1 MGPSLSE
8 SASLDQLVVTI
19 DGENHSLAAIPETSK
34 LVLRAKRALLQ
45 EMDLDDLLKKLR
57 MAGQLLYVAYNG
69 VGTQPVLRGQLSE
82 LQVKYMRLS
91 GSSADT
97 MASFGGRCE
106 EMLEKSAY
114 VFEYLLSGDEAM
126 ALVYLQEVGEVAASM
141 AEKAAEL
148 ERSYSNFTDDATRA
162 LARAE
167 EAKGTEEQK
176 QLAYERAKGEY
187 LALSEGAKVLVEGI
201 AKQKEKLQ
209 KLYEEAKEAAEKHE
223 NRAFAMEMTGAIFG
237 GLGQGLGAAA
247 SMMAA
252 SKMPVSLPA
261 AAPAPAAPT
270 PAAGQPAAGKT
281 DADKAKEDL
290 ETATTELTKAKDAV
304 AEAEEDAET
313 AEANVVTL
321 KESIKKAEATTSTPA
336 AAPAAPVSELKEK
349 LKAAEAAVP
358 LANSEVTAKK
368 ELLKPALA
376 KEGAA
381 RQKYELAAAALAG
394 VGGALSGAGAG
405 LASAGA
411 NYATIAA
418 SYNTERQNYL
428 KMILQQQEEEGK
440 ALAKIK
446 EYAVRMENLT
456 ADVAIAEVVIR
467 ALQQALA
474 ALRQIVVI
482 LDNTTRLWKGMAQH
496 CRGLS
501 GGSKNLENKVK
512 LMSTRSP
519 AERIKFYSSVPNLKS
534 AVTLLAGWKAL
545 HMVTSDYAACI
556 RKERSQLEA
565 NVEKTLS
572 TPEMLDIAISQGK
585 VLSKSASD
593 GIAGNTAQLEVIKAA
608 QAAAA

>member
-1 MGPSLSE
+1 MGPSPTEL
-8 SASLDQLVVTI
+8 ARLDQFVVMI

-34 LVLRAKRALLQ
+34 LLLRAKRDILQ
-45 EMDLDDLLKKLR
+45 ELDLDDLLQKLR
-57 MAGQLLYVAYNG
+57 LAGQLLYVAFNG
-69 VGTQPVLRGQLSE
+69 VGSQPVLRGQISE

-91 GSSADT
+91 GKSADT
-97 MASFGGRCE
+97 MADFGRRCE
-106 EMLEKSAY
+106 DMLEKIADL
-114 VFEYLLSGDEAM
+114 FTNLLSGREEI

-141 AEKAAEL
+141 AEKAAQL
-148 ERSYSNFTDDATRA
+148 EKLYSNFTDDATKA

-176 QLAYERAKGEY
+176 QQAYERAKGEY

-261 AAPAPAAPT
+261 AAPAPAAPA
-270 PAAGQPAAGKT
+270 PAAGQPAGGKT

-290 ETATTELTKAKDAV
+290 ETATTELNVAKDAV
-304 AEAEEDAET
+304 AEAEDDAKT
-313 AEANVVTL
+313 AAANVVTL
-321 KESIKKAEATTSTPA
+321 KESIKTAE
-336 AAPAAPVSELKEK
+336 APAAPGAPPAAPVAELKEK
-349 LKAAEAAVP
+349 LKAAENAVP
-358 LANSEVTAKK
+358 LADSEVTSKK

-381 RQKYELAAAALAG
+381 RQKYELATAALAG
-394 VGGALSGAGAG
+394 IGGALSGTGAS

-411 NYATIAA
+411 SYATIAA

-456 ADVAIAEVVIR
+456 ADVAVAEVVIR

-482 LDNTTRLWKGMAQH
+482 LDNTTRLWNGMAEH
-496 CRGLS
+496 CSSLSRGS
-501 GGSKNLENKVK
+501 NSLERRVKVWMTK
-512 LMSTRSP
+512 GSP
-519 AERIKFYSSVPNLKS
+519 ADRITYYSGRDTLKA
-534 AVTLLAGWKAL
+534 AVTLFAGWKAL
-545 HMVTSDYAACI
+545 HMVTSDYATCL

-572 TPEMLDIAISQGK
+572 TPDMLDLAISEGK
-585 VLSKSASD
+585 ALSKSASKE
-593 GIAGNTAQLEVIKAA
+593 LEANAEHLQTIKSE